1 MNIVSRQDA
10 GTMTVDQI
18 FTAIV
23 YLVCSNQRLLVGW
36 WNLDLVLD
44 IEVNIVF
51 VMAFSRFFEEQNW
64 GERMFEKSKGIV
76 VVFL

>member
-1 MNIVSRQDA
+1 
-10 GTMTVDQI
+10 
-18 FTAIV
+18 
-23 YLVCSNQRLLVGW
+23 
-36 WNLDLVLD
+36 LD